1 MMYLLLKITDMKT
14 IIFHGDYISP
24 NIIVLDLDMSDC
36 CIAGSPID
44 NVTGTSETYEEFN
57 YSF

>member
-1 MMYLLLKITDMKT
+1 MKT
-14 IIFHGDYISP
+14 SIFHGDYISP

-44 NVTGTSETYEEFN
+44 NVTGTSETYDEFN

>member
-1 MMYLLLKITDMKT
+1 MKT
-14 IIFHGDYISP
+14 SIFHSDYISP
-24 NIIVLDLDMSDC
+24 KIKVLDLDMSDC
-36 CIAGSPID
+36 CIAGSTFD